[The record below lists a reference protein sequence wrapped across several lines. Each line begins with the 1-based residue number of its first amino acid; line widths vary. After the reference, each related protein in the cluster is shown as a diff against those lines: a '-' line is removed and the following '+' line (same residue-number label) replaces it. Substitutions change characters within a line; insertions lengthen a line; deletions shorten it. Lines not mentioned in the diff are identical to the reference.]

1 VETYGFWI
9 AVLAALVSCFF
20 SANHYALHYFSR
32 SRLED
37 LLNSRGKADRIGLLR
52 GMNDYLLLTGVFRAA
67 LNLLILVLV
76 IADLAPP
83 MQPGTWGDLA
93 LAFVAAGAL
102 IAVFGVTVPHSW
114 GRYAAEP
121 LLAVSLPILRVLSI
135 LCAPLMAVLNWFDPL
150 IRRLLGVAKPAADDA
165 TELEQE
171 ILDAVSEGE
180 KTGLVDEAQAHMI
193 EAIVEFPGTTVEEI
207 MTPRTDVIGVEA
219 DTTLEQIKHLV
230 RDNGHSRLPV
240 FDGSLDEI
248 IGMLYVKDLLYL
260 VGTNDTEPFDLR
272 DIVRPAVFVPESKTL
287 RDLLAEMQA
296 RKVHLA
302 MVLDEYGGTSGLVTI
317 EDILEE
323 IVGEIQDEYEPDTKV
338 EPSIQSIDDTTAEAD
353 GRVYIDDLN
362 DAMGI
367 DLPEDEDFD
376 TIGGFVFSTLGH
388 IPEVGEA
395 FTWENVTVTVID
407 AEKTRVNKVR
417 VEVRDRKPRKDQQP
431 AAESA
436 D

>member
-1 VETYGFWI
+1 METYGFWI
-9 AVLAALVSCFF
+9 ACLAALLSCFF

-32 SRLED
+32 SKLED
-37 LLNSRGKADRIGLLR
+37 ILAERGKTGRLKLLS
-52 GMNDYLLLTGVFRAA
+52 GINGYLLLTGVFRAA

-76 IADLAPP
+76 IADFAPP
-83 MQPGTWGDLA
+83 AESSSWTQMT

-102 IAVFGVTVPHSW
+102 IAIFGVTIPHSW
-114 GRYAAEP
+114 GRYAAEQLLAFSLP
-121 LLAVSLPILRVLSI
+121 LLRGLAVV
-135 LCAPLMAVLNWFDPL
+135 CAPLMAVLKWFDPL
-150 IRRLLGVAKPAADDA
+150 IRRLLGVAKPSPNDA

-207 MTPRTDVIGVEA
+207 MTPRTDVVGLEA
-219 DTTLEQIKHLV
+219 GATLAEIKRLV
-230 RDNGHSRLPV
+230 REKGHSRLPV
-240 FDGSLDEI
+240 YSDNLDEI
-248 IGMLYVKDLLYL
+248 IGVLYVKDLLRL
-260 VGTNDTEPFDLR
+260 VGDNGDEPFDLR
-272 DIVRPAVFVPESKTL
+272 NSVRPAVFVPESKTL

-338 EPSIQSIDDTTAEAD
+338 EPSIQQIDGSTAEAD
-353 GRVYIDDLN
+353 GRVYIDDVN
-362 DAMGI
+362 DTLDI

-388 IPEVGEA
+388 IPEVGEK
-395 FTWENVTVTVID
+395 FDYENVTVTVTD
-407 AEKTRVNKVR
+407 AEKTRVNRVR
-417 VEVRDRKPRKDQQP
+417 IEVRDRRPRDE
-431 AAESA
+431 AEQTIEPST
-436 D
+436 